1 MALEGIQGPLWIGI
15 GVAYAGMTLVTLG
28 AFVLDKRRAQRDQW
42 RIKERT
48 LILLALAFGWP
59 GAMLGMRL
67 ARHKTRKRLF
77 TLGVPAIAVLHALAL
92 AGLAWLSFFR

>member
-1 MALEGIQGPLWIGI
+1 
-15 GVAYAGMTLVTLG
+15 MTLATTNATLWLAIAGAYVLMSVVTCG
-28 AFVLDKRRAQRDQW
+28 AFIIDKHRAQRDRW

-48 LILLALAFGWP
+48 LMLLALAFGWP
-59 GAMLGMRL
+59 GAMLGMKL